1 MPIFSILFA
10 EQKHQSKSKPV
21 VTEKGVCSLAV
32 LNKTKQTNKQS
43 KNKNPKILLNQNTKI
58 LTMVHSHKPSRTI
71 K

>member
-32 LNKTKQTNKQS
+32 LNKTKQNKQT
-43 KNKNPKILLNQNTKI
+43 NNQKIKT
-58 LTMVHSHKPSRTI
+58 PRYY
-71 K
+71 